1 MRQMKNQL
9 PVIIGWSDLYLRVDT
24 ISCQESHT
32 IYDSTA
38 GPDDASFC
46 LLTELPLHVLIKRTT

>member
-1 MRQMKNQL
+1 MKNQL